1 MPTTVDPGW
10 VECLSSA
17 SAGGTVLGASGRSD
31 PPCVA
36 LASQGLL
43 EAVAVRGDS
52 ISKWAAMAA
61 EWLIASLKEHA
72 GPWRLHVFCLP
83 SGQGSATPSRCRLIE
98 QALGALLRKKQRRLL
113 RNQNND
119 AQSPC
124 QLNEWLMQI
133 GLRTPT
139 SGYFSALAA
148 DEWHRSRRSVSRFP
162 GGIVEVP
169 SDRRAPS
176 RAFAKL
182 AEAEIRLARP
192 ILPDETCV
200 DLGSS
205 PGSWAYWAL
214 NRGAR
219 VIAIDRSPLRSD
231 LMRHAQLTFVRGDAF
246 RYRPPM
252 PVDWLLCDVIAFPG
266 KTIELL
272 QGWLAEGWCRRFCVT
287 IKFRGQADYDK
298 LEPLKAWLA
307 AAGHDFYLR
316 RLTANKNEVMVFGN
330 TTSTFTQG
338 ALASSRPWA
347 GL

>member
-1 MPTTVDPGW
+1 MPTTVGPGW
-10 VECLSSA
+10 IESLPNA
-17 SAGGTVLGASGRSD
+17 SIDGPLPGTRDKSD

-36 LASQGLL
+36 LASQALPD
-43 EAVAVRGDS
+43 AVAVRGDS

-61 EWLIASLKEHA
+61 EWLISSLKEHG

-83 SGQGSATPSRCRLIE
+83 SGEGSATPSRCRLIE
-98 QALGALLRKKQRRLL
+98 QALESVLRKKQRRLL
-113 RNQNND
+113 RSRND
-119 AQSPC
+119 NAQSPC
-124 QLNEWLMQI
+124 QLNEWLVQI

-148 DEWHRSRRSVSRFP
+148 DEWHRLRRSVSRFP
-162 GGIVEVP
+162 GGLVEVP

-182 AEAEIRLARP
+182 AEVEIRLARP
-192 ILPDETCV
+192 ILPEETCV

-246 RYRPPM
+246 RYRPPA
-252 PVDWLLCDVIAFPG
+252 PVDWLLCDVIAFPN

-272 QGWLAEGWCRRFCVT
+272 QQWLVEGWCRRFCLT
-287 IKFRGQADYDK
+287 IKFRGQTEYDK

-307 AAGHDFYLR
+307 AAGHDFHLR
-316 RLTANKNEVMVFGN
+316 RLTANKNEVMVFG
-330 TTSTFTQG
+330 T
-338 ALASSRPWA
+338 AASCA
-347 GL
+347 G